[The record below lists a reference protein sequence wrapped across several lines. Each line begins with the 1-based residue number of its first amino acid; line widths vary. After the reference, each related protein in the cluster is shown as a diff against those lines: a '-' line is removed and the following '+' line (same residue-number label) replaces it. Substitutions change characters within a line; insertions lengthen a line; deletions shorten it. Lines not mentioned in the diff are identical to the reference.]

1 MDTIG
6 DMLIRIK
13 NAYAVGKE
21 TVEVPYS
28 KFKLNLAKILE
39 KEGYIGE
46 IMTQGRK
53 ARKVIRIKLKYRN
66 KIPAVKGCKRI
77 SKPGRRIYVKKDEI
91 PKPKYNGR
99 VIISTPYGL
108 VTDIEA
114 RKKKLGGEV
123 ICQIW

>member
-53 ARKVIRIKLKYRN
+53 ARKVIRIK
-66 KIPAVKGCKRI
+66 VKGCKRI

-91 PKPKYNGR
+91 PRPKYNGR

-114 RKKKLGGEV
+114 RKRKLGGEV

>member
-21 TVEVPYS
+21 TVEIPYS

-39 KEGYIGE
+39 REGYIGE

-53 ARKVIRIKLKYRN
+53 ARKVIKIQLKYKN
-66 KIPAVKGCKRI
+66 KIPALKGTKRI

-91 PKPKYNGR
+91 PRPKFNGKI
-99 VIISTPYGL
+99 IISTSYGL
-108 VTDIEA
+108 MTDKEA
-114 RKKKLGGEV
+114 KKRKLGGEV
-123 ICQIW
+123 ICEVW